1 MTFAAPA
8 APDRAQ
14 SIPDTYPRRAIA
26 GWLFTVAGLI
36 FAMAV
41 IGAITRLTES
51 GLSIVYWRPVT
62 GWLPPMSV
70 AEWEA
75 VFAQYQGSPEY
86 MKVNA
91 GMTLAEFKTI
101 FWWEYVHRLW
111 GRLIGV
117 AFALPMVWFLIRRQ
131 VPPRLR
137 WHLLA
142 AFVLGGLQ
150 GVVGWW
156 MVQSGLIDR
165 PDVSHLRLAAHLGLA
180 VAIYGYVLWL
190 AIAVMNNRFAAH
202 MAGDRPVTADATRPA
217 SSGLAQGT
225 AALGG
230 LAYLTILSGALVAGL
245 DAGLIYN
252 TFPLMDGALIPDA
265 AFSLRPWWH
274 NLLHDI
280 ATVQFDHRW
289 LAIGT
294 AIASLWLWWYC
305 IRASIT
311 GRARIAAH
319 SLAVMVCVQ
328 LGLGISTLV
337 LVVPIPLAAAHQ
349 GGALLLF
356 GIIIWLGFELRAA
369 RNQI

>member
-8 APDRAQ
+8 ATDRAH
-14 SIPDTYPRRAIA
+14 STAETYPRRAIA

-36 FAMAV
+36 YAMAV

-51 GLSIVYWRPVT
+51 GLSIVYWRPIT

-117 AFALPMVWFLIRRQ
+117 AFALPLVWFLVRRQ

-137 WHLLA
+137 GHLLA
-142 AFVLGGLQ
+142 AFALGGLQ

-190 AIAVMNNRFAAH
+190 AIAVLNNGFVRQPPRTGGPA
-202 MAGDRPVTADATRPA
+202 ADATGSVSRR
-217 SSGLAQGT
+217 
-225 AALGG
+225 
-230 LAYLTILSGALVAGL
+230 LAYGAMAVCGLVFLTILSGALVAGL

-252 TFPLMDGALIPDA
+252 TFPLMDGALIPSA
-265 AFSLRPWWH
+265 AFNLSPWWH
-274 NLLHDI
+274 NLFDDI

-289 LAIGT
+289 LAITT
-294 AIASLWLWWYC
+294 AFACLWLWWYC
-305 IRASIT
+305 YRAPISA
-311 GRARIAAH
+311 RARFAAH
-319 SLAVMVCVQ
+319 CVALMVCVQ
-328 LGLGISTLV
+328 LGLGISTLI

-356 GIIIWLGFELRAA
+356 GLIIWLYFELRAA
-369 RNQI
+369 RHQI

>member
-8 APDRAQ
+8 ATNPTRA
-14 SIPDTYPRRAIA
+14 SADAYPRRAIA

-36 FAMAV
+36 YAMAV

-51 GLSIVYWRPVT
+51 GLSIVYWRPIT
-62 GWLPPMSV
+62 GWLPPLSV

-75 VFAQYQGSPEY
+75 VFAQYQSSPEY

-117 AFALPMVWFLIRRQ
+117 AFALPMLWFLVRRQ

-137 WHLLA
+137 GHLVA
-142 AFVLGGLQ
+142 AFALGGLQ

-190 AIAVMNNRFAAH
+190 AIAVLNHGFADQA
-202 MAGDRPVTADATRPA
+202 P
-217 SSGLAQGT
+217 GT
-225 AALGG
+225 AHLAADPTSIASRRLAPGSVAVGG
-230 LAYLTILSGALVAGL
+230 LVYLTILSGALVAGL

-252 TFPLMDGALIPDA
+252 TFPLMDGALIPSA
-265 AFSLRPWWH
+265 AFSLSPWWL
-274 NLLHDI
+274 NLIDDI

-289 LAIGT
+289 LAITTGV
-294 AIASLWLWWYC
+294 ACLWLWWSC
-305 IRASIT
+305 CRAAIT
-311 GRARIAAH
+311 ARARIAAH
-319 SLAVMVCVQ
+319 CLALMVCAQ
-328 LGLGISTLV
+328 LGLGISTLI
-337 LVVPIPLAAAHQ
+337 LVVPVPLAAAHQ

-356 GIIIWLGFELRAA
+356 GIIMWLCFELRAA